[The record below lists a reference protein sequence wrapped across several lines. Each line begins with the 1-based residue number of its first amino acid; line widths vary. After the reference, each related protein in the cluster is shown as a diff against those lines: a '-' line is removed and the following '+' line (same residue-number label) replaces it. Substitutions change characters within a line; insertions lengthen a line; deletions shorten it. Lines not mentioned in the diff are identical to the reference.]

1 MGFLKSY
8 FKPKK
13 ASEAAPGDHAPE
25 AQSSGVSTINVSVNT
40 KASLYTDEVQR
51 DIILSYLFQKQ
62 CISMWIQDLAGSSE
76 GVILK
81 HARNEFLTM
90 PLTLKGS
97 PYHKAIISLNAK
109 VAHSATNGTEPC

>member
-8 FKPKK
+8 FKPKQ
-13 ASEAAPGDHAPE
+13 APE
-25 AQSSGVSTINVSVNT
+25 VALGDRTPEVQSSGVSTINVSVNT
-40 KASLYTDEVQR
+40 KASLYSDEVQR

-76 GVILK
+76 GVVLK

-109 VAHSATNGTEPC
+109 V